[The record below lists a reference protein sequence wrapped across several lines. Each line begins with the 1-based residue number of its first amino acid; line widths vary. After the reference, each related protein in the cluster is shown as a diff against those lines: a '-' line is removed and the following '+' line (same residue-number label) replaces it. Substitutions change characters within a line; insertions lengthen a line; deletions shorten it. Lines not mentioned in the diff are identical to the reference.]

1 MANDKSNKLDK
12 LSALMGGG
20 VDLGGRQQAPDRGD
34 GGRSEDGDEEKIA
47 EDAQKVLDLVA
58 SLAGENIFDMQ
69 VLIEF
74 CADELRSQIREQTE
88 GEE

>member
-1 MANDKSNKLDK
+1 MAGEKDKLDR

-20 VDLGGRQQAPDRGD
+20 VDRNSERSTAPDQD
-34 GGRSEDGDEEKIA
+34 DGDDEKIA
-47 EDAQKVLDLVA
+47 EDAQKMLDLA
-58 SLAGENIFDMQ
+58 STLAGENIFDMQ

-74 CADELRSQIREQTE
+74 CADELRSQIREQSE

>member
-1 MANDKSNKLDK
+1 MKVDKVNKL
-12 LSALMGGG
+12 SELMGGADPERG
-20 VDLGGRQQAPDRGD
+20 VPPRTPPIESG
-34 GGRSEDGDEEKIA
+34 DGDEKLA
-47 EDAQKVLDLVA
+47 EDAQKILDLVA